1 LITKKI
7 LSVVVLCALSL
18 AIAPAQDSGPA
29 ATAQDSADNTE
40 LLRQATFSIE
50 TDYAIFNFV
59 LLTNKTVDALFSG
72 PSKYQIRA
80 NANASTVFYV
90 HGVMKKN
97 FNFEPMFEVVQ
108 NNQTI
113 SAKPVN
119 IKNFKNGPIE
129 KDTKIEGLVSLVRK
143 LNLYAPFTIRDFKK
157 SYELEYTPE
166 AIEHIQN

>member
-1 LITKKI
+1 LWRFALITKKI
-7 LSVVVLCALSL
+7 LFVVVLCALSL
-18 AIAPAQDSGPA
+18 AIAP
-29 ATAQDSADNTE
+29 AQDSADNTE

-59 LLTNKTVDALFSG
+59 LLTNKTVEALFSG
-72 PSKYQIRA
+72 PSKYRIRA

-90 HGVMKKN
+90 HGVTKKN

-108 NNQTI
+108 NNQPI
-113 SAKPVN
+113 STKPVN
-119 IKNFKNGPIE
+119 IKNFKAGSIE
-129 KDTKIEGLVSLVRK
+129 KDTKIEGLITLVRK
-143 LNLYAPFTIRDFKK
+143 LNLFQSFTIKDATQ